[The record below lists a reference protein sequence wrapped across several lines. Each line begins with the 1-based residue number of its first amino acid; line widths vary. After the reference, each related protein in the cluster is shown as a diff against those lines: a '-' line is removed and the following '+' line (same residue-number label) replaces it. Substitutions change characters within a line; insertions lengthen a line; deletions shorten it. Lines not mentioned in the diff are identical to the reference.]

1 MNPRAF
7 YETVKA
13 MRAAQLKAASCK
25 SEYWNRETARLESI
39 IDGEIERVEE
49 ILRQKEEP
57 RQKVGRVIDALNA
70 RDFGL
75 EKVSGKP

>member
-25 SEYWNRETARLESI
+25 SEYWNRETARLESV

-49 ILRQKEEP
+49 ILRQ
-57 RQKVGRVIDALNA
+57 Q
-70 RDFGL
+70 
-75 EKVSGKP
+75 